1 MGFCRNRINN
11 QTSPAG
17 LTCNVH
23 LYMAWIRGFNVM
35 NTQLTTAPNQEAQS
49 NQYVVKSNRLIE
61 ASYRLTL
68 REQQIILYAIMQAR
82 ETQTGLTWQKPCE
95 INVIEFAKAFQITH
109 KDIYDEAKQ
118 AIKTL
123 FDRSVTTYS
132 EMNGHEVVT
141 HTRWISQRVYSDKN
155 GHLSLTFAPEVVQYI
170 TRLETEF
177 TRYELTQI
185 GQLTSVYAVRLYELL
200 KQYQTAKK
208 REITIEWLKTH
219 LQIQN
224 EYKEFHNFKSRVI
237 DMSIKQINQHTDLS
251 VKATMVKKGRKAHAF
266 EFTIK
271 AKPTQPAKPRQTA
284 MRLKTPQI
292 QPYPGESQY
301 AYDLRKRNAGD
312 TMQQKPQEPTIA
324 NTAKTDLGTQTPSV
338 AEAALAEL
346 RKLAKI

>member
-1 MGFCRNRINN
+1 MK
-11 QTSPAG
+11 
-17 LTCNVH
+17 
-23 LYMAWIRGFNVM
+23 
-35 NTQLTTAPNQEAQS
+35 TQPVTTQETATS

-109 KDIYDEAKQ
+109 SEVYNEAKQ

-141 HTRWISQRVYSDKN
+141 HTRWISQRVYSDNN

-185 GQLTSVYAVRLYELL
+185 GQLTSVYAVRLYELM

-224 EYKEFHNFKSRVI
+224 EYEQFDNFKRRVI

-271 AKPTQPAKPRQTA
+271 AKNTQPAKPRQTA
-284 MRLKTPQI
+284 MRFKTAQTEL
-292 QPYPGESQY
+292 QPEPGESQY
-301 AYDLRKRNAGD
+301 AYDSRKRNAKD
-312 TMQQKPQEPTIA
+312 QIQQKPQEPTIA
-324 NTAKTDLGTQTPSV
+324 NTAKTDLGTHTPAV
-338 AEAALAEL
+338 AKAAIEQM
-346 RKLAKI
+346 RKAVKIK

>member
-1 MGFCRNRINN
+1 MK
-11 QTSPAG
+11 
-17 LTCNVH
+17 
-23 LYMAWIRGFNVM
+23 
-35 NTQLTTAPNQEAQS
+35 TQQITPHDQEAQS

-141 HTRWISQRVYSDKN
+141 HTRWISQRVYSDRN

-185 GQLTSVYAVRLYELL
+185 GKLSSVYAVRLYELL

-224 EYKEFHNFKSRVI
+224 EYKEFHNFKNRVI
-237 DMSIKQINQHTDLS
+237 DMSIKQINEHTDLS

-271 AKPTQPAKPRQTA
+271 AKSTQPAKPRQTA
-284 MRLKTPQI
+284 MRLKTAQI
-292 QPYPGESQY
+292 QPMPGESQY
-301 AYDLRKRNAGD
+301 AYDQRKRNAAD
-312 TMQQKPQEPTIA
+312 KLQQTQQQPIKA
-324 NTAKTDLGTQTPSV
+324 NTAETDLGTHTPAIA
-338 AEAALAEL
+338 AEGIANLLKAV
-346 RKLAKI
+346 KMK